1 MSEVSSSQPFAGTGR
16 SAPPMRVPTSLV
28 GRAVER
34 ISLDY
39 QVRLLLT
46 GYPPDHAPAGT
57 AELIIGSSFRLRDG
71 AGRWHV
77 FDLDAGTNATLAP
90 VLNLFTRIVS
100 HVEVRGLGQLRVAF
114 DDGAALHVDP
124 DPTHESWEL
133 HGEGVEGILVGPGGH
148 VAKIEPG
155 EPAAS

>member
-1 MSEVSSSQPFAGTGR
+1 
-16 SAPPMRVPTSLV
+16 MRVPTSLV

-34 ISLDY
+34 IALDY

-46 GYPPDHAPAGT
+46 GYPPDHAPAMT
-57 AELIIGSSFRLRDG
+57 AELIIGSSFRLRDC

-90 VLNLFTRIVS
+90 MLNLFKRIVS
-100 HVEVRGLGQLRVAF
+100 HVEVRGQGQLRVTF
-114 DDGAALHVDP
+114 DDGAALYVDP
-124 DPTHESWEL
+124 DPNHESWEL

-148 VAKIEPG
+148 AEWDPPTT
-155 EPAAS
+155 PA